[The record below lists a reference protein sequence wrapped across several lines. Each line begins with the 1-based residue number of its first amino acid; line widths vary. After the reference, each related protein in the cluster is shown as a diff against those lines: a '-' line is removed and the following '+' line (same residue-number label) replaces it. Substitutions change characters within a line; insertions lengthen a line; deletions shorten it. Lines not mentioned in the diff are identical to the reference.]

1 MVEKTKLLIV
11 DDHPD
16 NILVLSELLASE
28 DVEIF
33 SAQSAEA
40 ALDLLLI
47 HDFGLALLD
56 VQMPGITGFELARL
70 ARGVKKTRHLPMIFV
85 TAQQHDNAVAFEG
98 YETGAVDFLF
108 KPLDPYIVRSKV
120 KTFVQMDKQRRQLK
134 AHVAEVETLK
144 KKAEMASL
152 AKSQFL
158 ANMSHEIRT
167 PLGSVLGFADVLSQG
182 QLNEDE
188 KKECLAAIRRNGE
201 LLLRLVDD
209 ILDIS
214 KIEAQKLD
222 FEKKEFGLRDL
233 LEDIHTILNFKASE
247 KGIALQIHIP
257 EENTQVIA
265 DPMRIKQV
273 LLNVVGNAI
282 KFTDKGSVKVHTA
295 LVSPVGAEN
304 DHGFVKMVFVVEDT
318 GLGLAPHEAQ
328 RLFQP
333 FTQADISTTRKFGGT
348 GLGLVIS
355 RQLARLM
362 GGDLRL
368 VSSSIGEGSTFE
380 ITLHLK
386 LSGLPQPEVHNARV
400 QALPLLE
407 TDPAEL
413 HLRKILVVDDVSDN
427 RLLIDRYLR
436 SLKVQLLQASSG
448 VEAIAAVQEH
458 QPDLILMDIQMPVMD
473 GYEAVRR
480 IREQGFNNPIFAL
493 TAHAMREEKQKC
505 LLAGCDLVLTKPVRR
520 NELIQ
525 LIKEKLPP
533 ATLKLNIPT
542 TVIPALRVPNSQSD
556 HIS

>member
-11 DDHPD
+11 DDHPA

-33 SAQSAEA
+33 SAQSAED
-40 ALDLLLI
+40 ALNLLLAN
-47 HDFGLALLD
+47 DFGLALLD

-85 TAQQHDNAVAFEG
+85 TAQQHDKAVAFEG

-120 KTFVQMDKQRRQLK
+120 KTFVQLDKQRRLLK
-134 AHVAEVETLK
+134 AHVAEVESLK

-222 FEKKEFGLRDL
+222 FEKKEFGMRDL
-233 LEDIHTILNFKASE
+233 LEDVRAIMNFKAAE
-247 KGIALQIHIP
+247 KSIDLHIHIP

-265 DPMRIKQV
+265 DPLRIKQV
-273 LLNVVGNAI
+273 LLNVIGNAI
-282 KFTDKGSVKVHTA
+282 KFTNKGSVKVHTA
-295 LVSPVGAEN
+295 IVTPVGSEI
-304 DHGFVKMVFVVEDT
+304 DRGFLKAVFVVEDT

-368 VSSSIGEGSTFE
+368 VSSEIGAGSTFE

-386 LSGLPQPEVHNARV
+386 RSGELPAESGLTKKSPPSSAFEI
-400 QALPLLE
+400 
-407 TDPAEL
+407 DPSEL
-413 HLRKILVVDDVSDN
+413 QHRKILVVDDVSDN

-436 SLKVQLLQASSG
+436 SLEVQLIQASSG
-448 VEAIAAVQEH
+448 IEAIEAVAQH
-458 QPDLILMDIQMPVMD
+458 QPDLILMDIQMPIMD

-480 IREQGFNNPIFAL
+480 IREQGFCNPIFAL

-525 LIKEKLPP
+525 LIKENLPV
-533 ATLKLNIPT
+533 LSL
-542 TVIPALRVPNSQSD
+542 PNTAAGVLPKNRRISD
-556 HIS
+556 GANYIK

>member
-1 MVEKTKLLIV
+1 MEKTKLLIV

-16 NILVLSELLASE
+16 NILVLSELLTSE

-33 SAQSAEA
+33 SAQSAEE
-40 ALDLLLI
+40 ALNLLLAN
-47 HDFGLALLD
+47 DFGLALLD

-85 TAQQHDNAVAFEG
+85 TAQQHDKAVAFEG

-108 KPLDPYIVRSKV
+108 KPLDPHIVRSKV
-120 KTFVQMDKQRRQLK
+120 RTFVQLDKQRRLLK

-182 QLNEDE
+182 QLDEEE

-233 LEDIHTILNFKASE
+233 LEDIHTILNFKATE
-247 KGIALQIHIP
+247 KGINLQIHIP
-257 EENTQVIA
+257 QENIQVIA

-282 KFTDKGSVKVHTA
+282 KFTNKGSVKVHTA
-295 LVSPVGAEN
+295 LVTPVGAEN
-304 DHGFVKMVFVVEDT
+304 DRGFIKVVFVVEDT

-368 VSSSIGEGSTFE
+368 VSSEVGIGSTFE

-386 LSGLPQPEVHNARV
+386 HLGEVQPDTTVSKTQIAPNID
-400 QALPLLE
+400 L
-407 TDPAEL
+407 DPSDL

-436 SLKVQLLQASSG
+436 SLNVQLLQASSG
-448 VEAIAAVQEH
+448 LEAIEAVEEY

-480 IREQGFNNPIFAL
+480 IREKGFSNPIFAL

-525 LIKEKLPP
+525 LIKERLPDRSM
-533 ATLKLNIPT
+533 ANINT
-542 TVIPALRVPNSQSD
+542 MMSHHNRNISD
-556 HIS
+556 KTNFAN